1 MILKILGYILLFL
14 VVTFLIYW
22 HKLYTREKK
31 IQQIY
36 SINIAFQESLLYF
49 IIGIIY
55 TPISFILGVY
65 GIKTKSY
72 PDGP

>member
-1 MILKILGYILLFL
+1 MILKLLRYILLFL
-14 VVTFLIYW
+14 IVTFLVYW

-72 PDGP
+72 PDGV

>member
-14 VVTFLIYW
+14 IVTFLVYW

-55 TPISFILGVY
+55 TPISFILSVY
-65 GIKTKSY
+65 GIKTKSF
-72 PDGP
+72 PDA